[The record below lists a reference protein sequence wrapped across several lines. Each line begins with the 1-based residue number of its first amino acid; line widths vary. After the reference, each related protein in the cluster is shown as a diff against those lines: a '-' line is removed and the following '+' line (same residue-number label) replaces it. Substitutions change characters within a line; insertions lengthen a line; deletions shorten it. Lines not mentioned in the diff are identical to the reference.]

1 MNQLQIIQ
9 TDAVVVGTGAAG
21 YQAAC
26 CIRQDGRKSVCIVT
40 EQIDWGTSR
49 NVGSDKQTYYKL
61 ALGGAK
67 ADSIRQMAQDLF
79 SGGSVDGDQ
88 ALCEAALS
96 AGCFLHLCELGV
108 PFPATNMTGG
118 SGVVA
123 MTYVK
128 ESTPDGYTVGYLPC
142 ELAMV
147 KAQGLTEIIE
157 PSAFDMIYACN
168 IQPAAI
174 TVSADSEW
182 DSIEDLVAWCKEH
195 PGELQVGTSGTGSV
209 WHIAAD
215 AFAKA
220 AGINVDKMRL
230 ISVIMST
237 WLGAVGILVY
247 EQGFGFIQL
256 YNGPFWMAMPAVAAI
271 LIGGASVNKASIGN
285 VIIGTILYQGV
296 VTMTPTV
303 MSAAFQMDMSEVIRI
318 VVSNGM
324 ILYALTRKTER
335 GR

>member
-108 PFPATNMTGG
+108 PFPTNRYGEYIGYQTDHDSFARASSAGPLTSKYMTQRLEEHAKSLNIPVYDQLRAIEILKSDEIVCGLLCLHTKTGEPVVFRADHVVLAT
-118 SGVVA
+118 
-123 MTYVK
+123 
-128 ESTPDGYTVGYLPC
+128 
-142 ELAMV
+142 
-147 KAQGLTEIIE
+147 
-157 PSAFDMIYACN
+157 
-168 IQPAAI
+168 
-174 TVSADSEW
+174 
-182 DSIEDLVAWCKEH
+182 
-195 PGELQVGTSGTGSV
+195 
-209 WHIAAD
+209 
-215 AFAKA
+215 
-220 AGINVDKMRL
+220 
-230 ISVIMST
+230 
-237 WLGAVGILVY
+237 
-247 EQGFGFIQL
+247 GFIL
-256 YNGPFWMAMPAVAAI
+256 
-271 LIGGASVNKASIGN
+271 
-285 VIIGTILYQGV
+285 
-296 VTMTPTV
+296 
-303 MSAAFQMDMSEVIRI
+303 SARPVPPDLPLRQALSCRI
-318 VVSNGM
+318 
-324 ILYALTRKTER
+324 
-335 GR
+335 

>member
-108 PFPATNMTGG
+108 PFPTNRYGE
-118 SGVVA
+118 
-123 MTYVK
+123 YI
-128 ESTPDGYTVGYLPC
+128 GYQSDHDSKLCWTADV
-142 ELAMV
+142 EIHD
-147 KAQGLTEIIE
+147 TE
-157 PSAFDMIYACN
+157 A
-168 IQPAAI
+168 
-174 TVSADSEW
+174 
-182 DSIEDLVAWCKEH
+182 
-195 PGELQVGTSGTGSV
+195 
-209 WHIAAD
+209 
-215 AFAKA
+215 
-220 AGINVDKMRL
+220 
-230 ISVIMST
+230 
-237 WLGAVGILVY
+237 
-247 EQGFGFIQL
+247 
-256 YNGPFWMAMPAVAAI
+256 
-271 LIGGASVNKASIGN
+271 GGA
-285 VIIGTILYQGV
+285 
-296 VTMTPTV
+296 
-303 MSAAFQMDMSEVIRI
+303 
-318 VVSNGM
+318 
-324 ILYALTRKTER
+324 RKKPEHS
-335 GR
+335 GI

>member
-108 PFPATNMTGG
+108 PFPTNRYGEYIGYQTDHDSFARASSAGPLTSKYMTQRLEEHAKSLNIPVYDQLRAIEILKSDEIVCGLLCLHTKTG
-118 SGVVA
+118 EPVV
-123 MTYVK
+123 
-128 ESTPDGYTVGYLPC
+128 
-142 ELAMV
+142 
-147 KAQGLTEIIE
+147 
-157 PSAFDMIYACN
+157 
-168 IQPAAI
+168 
-174 TVSADSEW
+174 
-182 DSIEDLVAWCKEH
+182 
-195 PGELQVGTSGTGSV
+195 
-209 WHIAAD
+209 
-215 AFAKA
+215 
-220 AGINVDKMRL
+220 
-230 ISVIMST
+230 
-237 WLGAVGILVY
+237 
-247 EQGFGFIQL
+247 
-256 YNGPFWMAMPAVAAI
+256 
-271 LIGGASVNKASIGN
+271 
-285 VIIGTILYQGV
+285 
-296 VTMTPTV
+296 
-303 MSAAFQMDMSEVIRI
+303 
-318 VVSNGM
+318 
-324 ILYALTRKTER
+324 
-335 GR
+335 